1 VAMIVFAMD
10 ITTKENC
17 EVLVHGSE
25 FGDYNEVG
33 FLH

>member
-1 VAMIVFAMD
+1 MITIATD
-10 ITTKENC
+10 ITTKESC

-25 FGDYNEVG
+25 FGDYNKVD